1 MFKRMIALTLA
12 IGLMFL
18 NIPTAFAASLIT
30 RTITGTGTLPTIGTN
45 TLTTTLVANT
55 GTAGTPGNASLQ
67 FVPSATDLVP
77 QGDELVKIAFTAD
90 NNSLGTNFKSV
101 LIYTDNKAA
110 GAVPLSTGDFP
121 SGLVNASATAVSVPL
136 NWVIF
141 KTAAEAIAYTFFNYV
156 HGVDPFAAGR
166 IASEAIDS
174 RIQAFIS
181 DKSGSGN
188 PVSDCDA
195 ALPGVQVFCPGFATS
210 IYSLVG
216 TEAEIANFPY
226 RDTCGTPLT
235 PKLCDNNS
243 APVGQ
248 PSINRKVTN
257 GEAYVLLVANFN
269 GASAGTYT
277 TSKFM
282 VEMVNN
288 V

>member
-12 IGLMFL
+12 IGLVFL

-45 TLTTTLVANT
+45 TLTATLVANI
-55 GTAGTPGNASLQ
+55 GTPGTPDGLALQ
-67 FVPSATDLVP
+67 FVPSGADLVP

-90 NNSLGTNFKSV
+90 NNSVGTNFKSILV
-101 LIYTDNKAA
+101 YTDNKGA

-136 NWVIF
+136 HWVIF
-141 KTAAEAIAYTFFNYV
+141 KTTADAIAYTFFNYV
-156 HGVDPFAAGR
+156 HLTDPFAGPR
-166 IASEAIDS
+166 TASEVIDT

-188 PVSDCDA
+188 PVSDCDTV
-195 ALPGVQVFCPGFATS
+195 LPGVQVFCPGFATS
-210 IYSLVG
+210 IYGLVG

-226 RDTCGTPLT
+226 NTACATPLT
-235 PKLCDNNS
+235 PKACSNAS

-248 PSINRKVTN
+248 PTINRKVTN
-257 GEAYVLLVANFN
+257 GEAYILLAANFN

-277 TSKFM
+277 TNKFM